1 MAKIVVRTQ
10 YYKGSRTKGT
20 GKLLKYM
27 ATREGVEKLDTNA
40 EHKPSTKQQDNLI
53 YRAFRHYPEICMY
66 PEFDSYVKNM
76 TKANA
81 SELLFAIAE
90 RNADTVADLKTLM
103 HYVAERPGVEKI
115 GSHGLFSNTDDD
127 IDLEKAAEEVASVKG
142 IVFSDVISLRR
153 EDASR
158 LGYDNAKAWKKC
170 VRRNINEIAEAHKIA
185 ISELKWYAAFHNT
198 KHHPHIHLMVYS
210 TNGNGYITEKGYMKL
225 KSAFA
230 NDIFRNEQYK
240 LFKIQTDIREELKDK
255 YDELLRKISSGN
267 ASGGVISKCFDLA
280 YFLNE
285 YKGRKQYAYLP
296 KELKERVNDV
306 LKILAEQPEIKELYS
321 EWNRLNRE
329 KLAVYYNS
337 ENEPDIPLE
346 DNNEFKVLKNKI
358 INYCLEFDLYQ
369 GTNSPESAA
378 ATNRSIAND
387 IAYMVGFFIN
397 TACSK
402 RLDDLHSQLDKKERE
417 KLLRKK
423 RALGQKDGITQDTK
437 KEKDESESQRAAD
450 NAVAVLDL
458 GAIAVD
464 AYEKAREKRQQQAK
478 LIEESAPIQQ
488 NYNDNYYRNQYD
500 EDDYDDD
507 YDEDEDEGMSMTL

>member
-40 EHKPSTKQQDNLI
+40 EHKPSTKQQDDLI
-53 YRAFRHYPEICMY
+53 YRAFRQYPDICMY

-81 SELLFAIAE
+81 SELLSAIAE
-90 RNADTVADLKTLM
+90 RNADTIADLKTLM
-103 HYVAERPGVEKI
+103 HYVAERPGVEKL
-115 GSHGLFSNTDDD
+115 GSHGLFSDTDDD
-127 IDLEKAAEEVASVKG
+127 IDLEKAAEEVASVNG

-158 LGYDNAKAWKKC
+158 LGYDNAEAWKNC
-170 VRRNINEIAEAHKIA
+170 VRRNINEIAEAHKIPV
-185 ISELKWYAAFHNT
+185 SELKWYAAFHNT
-198 KHHPHIHLMVYS
+198 AHHPHIHLMVYS
-210 TNGNGYITEKGYMKL
+210 TNGNGYITKKGYEKL

-240 LFKIQTDIREELKDK
+240 LFKLQTDIREELKDK
-255 YDELLRKISSGN
+255 FDEMLYDIGRVNIDDNLLQQFLKLAEQLQQCSG
-267 ASGGVISKCFDLA
+267 K
-280 YFLNE
+280 
-285 YKGRKQYAYLP
+285 KQYGYLP
-296 KELKERVNDV
+296 KEVKKSVDDILKS
-306 LKILAEQPEIKELYS
+306 LAQIPEISKLYS

-329 KLAVYYNS
+329 KLSVYYNS
-337 ENEPDIPLE
+337 SNDPDIPLE

-358 INYCLEFDLYQ
+358 INYVLQMDMSQ
-369 GTNSPESAA
+369 GENQVATDNTNKA
-378 ATNRSIAND
+378 IIND

-402 RLDDLHSQLDKKERE
+402 RLDDLHSRLDEKERE

-423 RALGQKDGITQDTK
+423 RALGQKDGVTQDTK
-437 KEKDESESQRAAD
+437 KEKDESESERAAD
-450 NAVAVLDL
+450 NAVAIVDL
-458 GAIAVD
+458 GAAGVN
-464 AYEKAREKRQQQAK
+464 K
-478 LIEESAPIQQ
+478 LFESAKSKREQQKRLRQEAELQKQ
-488 NYNDNYYRNQYD
+488 NYADEYYD
-500 EDDYDDD
+500 
-507 YDEDEDEGMSMTL
+507 DEDEDEGFTMTM

>member
-40 EHKPSTKQQDNLI
+40 EHKPSTKQQDDLI
-53 YRAFRHYPEICMY
+53 YRAFRQYPDICMY

-103 HYVAERPGVEKI
+103 HYVAERPGVEKL
-115 GSHGLFSNTDDD
+115 GSHGLFSDTDDD
-127 IDLEKAAEEVASVKG
+127 IDLEKAAEKVASVNG

-158 LGYDNAKAWKKC
+158 LGYDNAEAWKNC
-170 VRRNINEIAEAHKIA
+170 VRRNINEIAEAHKIPV
-185 ISELKWYAAFHNT
+185 SELKWYAAFHNT

-210 TNGNGYITEKGYMKL
+210 TNGNGYITAKGYEKL

-240 LFKIQTDIREELKDK
+240 LFKLQTDIREELKDK
-255 YDELLRKISSGN
+255 YDELLRNISSSRVPFGY
-267 ASGGVISKCFDLA
+267 ASKCFGLA
-280 YFLNE
+280 LSLSE
-285 YKGRKQYAYLP
+285 YTGRKQYAYLP
-296 KELKERVNDV
+296 KELKEQVNE
-306 LKILAEQPEIKELYS
+306 ILNLFAEQPDIKELYS

-329 KLAVYYNS
+329 KLSVYYDSSKN
-337 ENEPDIPLE
+337 PDIPLA
-346 DNNEFKVLKNKI
+346 DNKEFRVLKNKI
-358 INYCLEFDLYQ
+358 INYCLQIDLYQ
-369 GTNSPESAA
+369 GANSRESARD
-378 ATNRSIAND
+378 NNISVANE
-387 IAYMVGFFIN
+387 IAYLVGFFIN

-402 RLDDLHSQLDKKERE
+402 RLDDLHSQLDEKERE

-423 RALGQKDGITQDTK
+423 HAHGQKGGIAEDTK

-450 NAVAVLDL
+450 NAVAIVDL
-458 GAIAVD
+458 GAAAVT
-464 AYEKAREKRQQQAK
+464 AALKHFLKKNIRF
-478 LIEESAPIQQ
+478 L
-488 NYNDNYYRNQYD
+488 
-500 EDDYDDD
+500 
-507 YDEDEDEGMSMTL
+507 MTLK

>member
-10 YYKGSRTKGT
+10 YYKGNRTKGT

-40 EHKPSTKQQDNLI
+40 EHKPSTKQQDDLI
-53 YRAFRHYPEICMY
+53 YRAFRQYPDICMY

-103 HYVAERPGVEKI
+103 HYVAERPGVEKL
-115 GSHGLFSNTDDD
+115 GSHGLFSDTDDD
-127 IDLEKAAEEVASVKG
+127 IDLEKAAEKVASVNG

-158 LGYDNAKAWKKC
+158 LGYDNAEAWKNC

-185 ISELKWYAAFHNT
+185 VSELKWYAAFHNT

-210 TNGNGYITEKGYMKL
+210 TSGNGYITAKGYEKL

-240 LFKIQTDIREELKDK
+240 LFKLQTDIREELKDK
-255 YDELLRKISSGN
+255 FDEMLYDIGRVSIDDNLLQQFLKLAEQLQKCSG
-267 ASGGVISKCFDLA
+267 K
-280 YFLNE
+280 
-285 YKGRKQYAYLP
+285 KQYGYLP
-296 KELKERVNDV
+296 KNVKKSVDDILKS
-306 LKILAEQPEIKELYS
+306 LAEIPEISKLYS

-329 KLAVYYNS
+329 KLSVYYNS
-337 ENEPDIPLE
+337 SNDPDIPLE

-358 INYCLEFDLYQ
+358 INYVLKMDMSRGENQTATDN
-369 GTNSPESAA
+369 TNKA
-378 ATNRSIAND
+378 IIND
-387 IAYMVGFFIN
+387 VAYMVGFFIN

-402 RLDDLHSQLDKKERE
+402 RLDNLHSQLDEKERE

-423 RALGQKDGITQDTK
+423 RALGQKDGVTQDTK
-437 KEKDESESQRAAD
+437 KEKDESESERAAD
-450 NAVAVLDL
+450 NVAAIVDL
-458 GAIAVD
+458 SAAAINA
-464 AYEKAREKRQQQAK
+464 AYESARAKREQQERLRQEAELQK
-478 LIEESAPIQQ
+478 H
-488 NYNDNYYRNQYD
+488 NYADEYYD
-500 EDDYDDD
+500 
-507 YDEDEDEGMSMTL
+507 DEDEDEGFTMTM

>member
-10 YYKGSRTKGT
+10 YYKGKKVAGT

-40 EHKPSTKQQDNLI
+40 EHKPSTKQQDDLI
-53 YRAFRHYPEICMY
+53 YRAFRHYPDICMY

-81 SELLFAIAE
+81 SELLNAIAE

-103 HYVAERPGVEKI
+103 HYVAERPGVEKL
-115 GSHGLFSNTDDD
+115 GSHGLFSDTDDD
-127 IDLEKAAEEVASVKG
+127 IDLEEAAEEVAAVNG
-142 IVFSDVISLRR
+142 IVFADVVSLRR

-158 LGYDNAKAWKKC
+158 LGYDNADAWKNC
-170 VRRNINEIAEAHKIA
+170 VRRNINEIAEAHKIP
-185 ISELKWYAAFHNT
+185 ISELKWNAAFHNT

-210 TNGNGYITEKGYMKL
+210 TNGNGYITKKGYEKL

-240 LFKIQTDIREELKDK
+240 LFKLQTDIREELKDK
-255 YDELLRKISSGN
+255 FDEMLYDIGRVSIDNNLLQQ
-267 ASGGVISKCFDLA
+267 
-280 YFLNE
+280 FLNLAE
-285 YKGRKQYAYLP
+285 QLQQCSGKKQYGYLP
-296 KELKERVNDV
+296 KDVKKSVDNILKS
-306 LKILAEQPEIKELYS
+306 LAETPEISKLYS

-329 KLAVYYNS
+329 KLSVYYDSSKN
-337 ENEPDIPLE
+337 PDIPLE
-346 DNNEFKVLKNKI
+346 TNDEFKVLKNKI
-358 INYCLEFDLYQ
+358 INYILQMDMNQ
-369 GTNSPESAA
+369 GENQTAIDNTNKA
-378 ATNRSIAND
+378 IIND

-402 RLDDLHSQLDKKERE
+402 RLDDLHSQLDEKERE

-423 RALGQKDGITQDTK
+423 RALGQKGGVTQDTK

-450 NAVAVLDL
+450 NATVIFDL
-458 GAIAVD
+458 GAAAVS
-464 AYEKAREKRQQQAK
+464 K
-478 LIEESAPIQQ
+478 LYESAKAKREQQERLRQEAELQKQ
-488 NYNDNYYRNQYD
+488 NYADEYYD
-500 EDDYDDD
+500 
-507 YDEDEDEGMSMTL
+507 DEDEDEGFTMTM

>member
-10 YYKGSRTKGT
+10 YYKGNRTKGT

-40 EHKPSTKQQDNLI
+40 EHKPSTKQQDDLI
-53 YRAFRHYPEICMY
+53 YRAFRQYPDICMY

-103 HYVAERPGVEKI
+103 HYVAERPGVEKL
-115 GSHGLFSNTDDD
+115 GSHGLFSDTDDD
-127 IDLEKAAEEVASVKG
+127 IDLEKAAEKVASVNG

-158 LGYDNAKAWKKC
+158 LGYDNAEAWKNC
-170 VRRNINEIAEAHKIA
+170 VRRNINEIAEAHKIPV
-185 ISELKWYAAFHNT
+185 SELKWYAAFHNT

-210 TNGNGYITEKGYMKL
+210 TNGNGYITANGYEKL

-240 LFKIQTDIREELKDK
+240 LFKLQTDIREELKDK
-255 YDELLRKISSGN
+255 YDELLRNISSSRVPFGY
-267 ASGGVISKCFDLA
+267 ASKCFGLA
-280 YFLNE
+280 LSLSE
-285 YKGRKQYAYLP
+285 YTGRKQYAYLP
-296 KELKERVNDV
+296 KELKEQVNE
-306 LKILAEQPEIKELYS
+306 ILNLFAEQPDIKELYS

-329 KLAVYYNS
+329 KLSVYYDSSKN
-337 ENEPDIPLE
+337 PDIPLA
-346 DNNEFKVLKNKI
+346 DNKEFRVLKNKI
-358 INYCLEFDLYQ
+358 INYCLQIDLYQ
-369 GTNSPESAA
+369 GANSRESARD
-378 ATNRSIAND
+378 NNISVANE
-387 IAYMVGFFIN
+387 IAYLVGFFIN

-402 RLDDLHSQLDKKERE
+402 RLDDLHSQLDEKERE

-423 RALGQKDGITQDTK
+423 HAHGQKGGIAEDTK

-450 NAVAVLDL
+450 NAVAIVDL
-458 GAIAVD
+458 GAAAVT
-464 AYEKAREKRQQQAK
+464 AALKHLLKKNIRF
-478 LIEESAPIQQ
+478 L
-488 NYNDNYYRNQYD
+488 
-500 EDDYDDD
+500 
-507 YDEDEDEGMSMTL
+507 MTLK

>member
-1 MAKIVVRTQ
+1 MAKIVVKTQ
-10 YYKGSRTKGT
+10 YYKGAKTKGT

-40 EHKPSTKQQDNLI
+40 EHKPSTKQQDALI
-53 YRAFRHYPEICMY
+53 YRAFRHYPDICMY

-81 SELLFAIAE
+81 SELLNAIVE
-90 RNADTVADLKTLM
+90 RNADTVDDLKTLV
-103 HYVAERPGVEKI
+103 HYVAERPGVEKL
-115 GSHGLFSNTDDD
+115 GSHGLFSDTDED
-127 IDLEKAAEEVASVKG
+127 IDLEKAAEEVAAVNG

-158 LGYDNAKAWKKC
+158 LGYDNAEAWKNC
-170 VRRNINEIAEAHKIA
+170 VRRNINEIAEAHKIPV
-185 ISELKWYAAFHNT
+185 SELKWYAAFHNT
-198 KHHPHIHLMVYS
+198 AHHPHIHLMVYS
-210 TNGNGYITEKGYMKL
+210 TKGNGYITEKGYRKL

-240 LFKIQTDIREELKDK
+240 LFKLQTDIREELKDK
-255 YDELLRKISSGN
+255 YDEMLYDIGRVNIDDNILRQFVQLAEQLQQCSG
-267 ASGGVISKCFDLA
+267 K
-280 YFLNE
+280 
-285 YKGRKQYAYLP
+285 KQYGYLP
-296 KELKERVNDV
+296 KDVKKSVDEILKA
-306 LKILAEQPEIKELYS
+306 LAQIPEISKLYS

-329 KLAVYYNS
+329 KLSVYYNS

-358 INYCLEFDLYQ
+358 INYVLQMDMSQ
-369 GTNSPESAA
+369 GENQTAIDNTNK
-378 ATNRSIAND
+378 SIIND

-402 RLDDLHSQLDKKERE
+402 RLDDLHSQLDEKERE

-423 RALGQKDGITQDTK
+423 RALGQKDGVTQDTK

-450 NAVAVLDL
+450 NVATIVDL
-458 GAIAVD
+458 GAAAVN
-464 AYEKAREKRQQQAK
+464 K
-478 LIEESAPIQQ
+478 LYESAKAKHEQQERLRQEAELQKQ
-488 NYNDNYYRNQYD
+488 NYA
-500 EDDYDDD
+500 DDYYD
-507 YDEDEDEGMSMTL
+507 DEDEDEGFTMTM